1 MDLFNDID
9 FNDDND
15 ILTSSILSNDVKEIA
30 HRFAE
35 EIDWMKVSYE
45 IYDHYLIILD
55 KDSYEDYNKGEQ
67 LTFDNVK
74 LPFNPDCI
82 CLTFKFNNNYTRIEY
97 IQVYPYMYSTNKT
110 RISDDDFYAIKFAN
124 ILYDEYN
131 IITDKIIYGYDD
143 ITYNNV
149 RDSFCV
155 IYNRRRVKSNND
167 YTISDGFANNFPKL
181 LNIKSE
187 CIANIVYVRQLSI
200 QDETTCISLLNS
212 LLKQFNKVMVN
223 TCTTC
228 IDNIPIY
235 QLDKK
240 NPKFFDIL
248 ADNSEIRYDG
258 DDYAIIDKNKINKLN
273 KLNLMEKMNKGK
285 CQQKYINENLFDDFD
300 DILNDTD
307 NNSEILGNQLLPVE
321 KYLLD
326 FFITHDNEDYQY
338 EIYQTYL
345 IIKSKLSKN
354 IGEFKTPDND
364 IIPIAVDDI
373 FCIIKFDNT
382 HKNIDYIIFNKYDD
396 DENDTVII
404 KLPLFTLQIDLYEQF
419 KVKIK
424 SIYISTNRWHKTLTY
439 GNADIIARKAYR
451 GFIENRN
458 IPENAYENIPSKILK
473 IGIPKFLTASG
484 EYIDKIYVT
493 TLRFSNITICFS
505 FLNQLYIHTKD
516 GMVVVDTMNG
526 IKIKDKNFISH
537 KKLIDDRIL
546 KELFYTDMRWF
557 TLHRL
562 FFERLKDKNILKEN
576 INQNHLYKSLVES
589 IAISVKKSI
598 NEDKYDYGHHTPS
611 SHLKQRIQRVLTN
624 KFGYASLREV
634 SRRIGNRDF
643 YIANRTNV
651 PNYPSKFEMAVVERS
666 KKNEDNFRIPISR
679 KGEMDILS
687 DDNIKYV
694 LFPRYI
700 GTSNIDYIVY
710 ILDKDDIKEIYDNL
724 KSILDRCKEEI
735 KQGKRDRK
743 TIKVNKSI
751 SDKWKNFLAPTA
763 GADGV
768 CLSNNCLK
776 ELAIDT
782 FKLYNNMY

>member
-45 IYDHYLIILD
+45 IYDHYLIMLD
-55 KDSYEDYNKGEQ
+55 KDCYKDYNKGEQ

-82 CLTFKFNNNYTRIEY
+82 YLTFKFNNNYTRIEY

-110 RISDDDFYAIKFAN
+110 RISDDDFYIIKFAN

-155 IYNRRRVKSNND
+155 IYNKQRAHSSND

-223 TCTTC
+223 TFTTC

-258 DDYAIIDKNKINKLN
+258 DDYAIIDKNTINKL
-273 KLNLMEKMNKGK
+273 KQVSEKMN
-285 CQQKYINENLFDDFD
+285 
-300 DILNDTD
+300 
-307 NNSEILGNQLLPVE
+307 NNQ
-321 KYLLD
+321 
-326 FFITHDNEDYQY
+326 
-338 EIYQTYL
+338 
-345 IIKSKLSKN
+345 
-354 IGEFKTPDND
+354 
-364 IIPIAVDDI
+364 
-373 FCIIKFDNT
+373 
-382 HKNIDYIIFNKYDD
+382 
-396 DENDTVII
+396 
-404 KLPLFTLQIDLYEQF
+404 
-419 KVKIK
+419 
-424 SIYISTNRWHKTLTY
+424 
-439 GNADIIARKAYR
+439 
-451 GFIENRN
+451 
-458 IPENAYENIPSKILK
+458 
-473 IGIPKFLTASG
+473 
-484 EYIDKIYVT
+484 
-493 TLRFSNITICFS
+493 
-505 FLNQLYIHTKD
+505 
-516 GMVVVDTMNG
+516 
-526 IKIKDKNFISH
+526 
-537 KKLIDDRIL
+537 
-546 KELFYTDMRWF
+546 
-557 TLHRL
+557 
-562 FFERLKDKNILKEN
+562 
-576 INQNHLYKSLVES
+576 LYKSLIES
-589 IAISVKKSI
+589 IAVSVKKSI
-598 NEDKYDYGHHTPS
+598 NEDKYDYGHHAPS

-651 PNYPSKFEMAVVERS
+651 PNYPSKFEIAVVERS

-776 ELAIDT
+776 ELAVDT
-782 FKLYNNMY
+782 FKLYDNMY

>member
-9 FNDDND
+9 FNDDNN

-30 HRFAE
+30 YRFAK

-97 IQVYPYMYSTNKT
+97 IQVYPYMYNTNKT

-167 YTISDGFANNFPKL
+167 YTTSDGFASNFPKL

-235 QLDKK
+235 QFDKR

-258 DDYAIIDKNKINKLN
+258 DDYAIIDKNTINKL
-273 KLNLMEKMNKGK
+273 KQVSEKMN
-285 CQQKYINENLFDDFD
+285 
-300 DILNDTD
+300 
-307 NNSEILGNQLLPVE
+307 NNQ
-321 KYLLD
+321 
-326 FFITHDNEDYQY
+326 
-338 EIYQTYL
+338 
-345 IIKSKLSKN
+345 
-354 IGEFKTPDND
+354 
-364 IIPIAVDDI
+364 
-373 FCIIKFDNT
+373 
-382 HKNIDYIIFNKYDD
+382 
-396 DENDTVII
+396 
-404 KLPLFTLQIDLYEQF
+404 
-419 KVKIK
+419 
-424 SIYISTNRWHKTLTY
+424 
-439 GNADIIARKAYR
+439 
-451 GFIENRN
+451 
-458 IPENAYENIPSKILK
+458 
-473 IGIPKFLTASG
+473 
-484 EYIDKIYVT
+484 
-493 TLRFSNITICFS
+493 
-505 FLNQLYIHTKD
+505 
-516 GMVVVDTMNG
+516 
-526 IKIKDKNFISH
+526 
-537 KKLIDDRIL
+537 
-546 KELFYTDMRWF
+546 
-557 TLHRL
+557 
-562 FFERLKDKNILKEN
+562 
-576 INQNHLYKSLVES
+576 LYKSLIES
-589 IAISVKKSI
+589 IAVSI
-598 NEDKYDYGHHTPS
+598 KRSLNEDRYDYAHNNS
-611 SHLKQRIQRVLTN
+611 STHLKERLNDVLIK
-624 KFGYASLREV
+624 KFGK
-634 SRRIGNRDF
+634 
-643 YIANRTNV
+643 
-651 PNYPSKFEMAVVERS
+651 SKFFNKSARRGNQDFIVRNINALMEFPSVFSVAVVER
-666 KKNEDNFRIPISR
+666 KKSSEDNFRINISR
-679 KGEMDILS
+679 KGELDILS
-687 DDNIKYV
+687 DDNIKYI

-710 ILDKDDIKEIYDNL
+710 MLKKEDVQQIYDNL
-724 KSILDRCKEEI
+724 TSILNRCKEEI

-751 SDKWKNFLAPTA
+751 SDKYKNFLAPTA
-763 GADGV
+763 GGDGV

-776 ELAIDT
+776 ELSVFT